1 MPTPRTIDLVKLNPL
16 FARLGEA
23 ALARLLSGS
32 LVSTLPRGTIL
43 FEEGAEATSVYV
55 LLSGRVGLMAS
66 DGTRHST
73 VIESFGA
80 GEVVVAPAAIL
91 GLPYL
96 VSGHVTQA
104 ARVLFLRADQFRQE
118 LDSQP
123 LLARAMVDMLARHW
137 RVLIGLMKDL
147 KLHDA
152 RSRTALWLAR
162 QVEGKPDGVVHLDEA
177 KAVLARRLGM
187 TPESLSRTL
196 AALEA
201 EGTIRTRGQSI
212 DVLDAEAL
220 GGRQG

>member
-1 MPTPRTIDLVKLNPL
+1 MNRTEPPAPEGDTQGTDTPRALPVKVP
-16 FARLGEA
+16 
-23 ALARLLSGS
+23 
-32 LVSTLPRGTIL
+32 
-43 FEEGAEATSVYV
+43 
-55 LLSGRVGLMAS
+55 
-66 DGTRHST
+66 
-73 VIESFGA
+73 
-80 GEVVVAPAAIL
+80 
-91 GLPYL
+91 
-96 VSGHVTQA
+96 
-104 ARVLFLRADQFRQE
+104 
-118 LDSQP
+118 
-123 LLARAMVDMLARHW
+123 LARAMVDMLARHW